1 MRRLIVLVALLAAGC
16 GSSSSPV
23 APTPVVPT
31 CQSQNTATVYF
42 QNRSNSNLTY
52 DIVWDGTKIATVAPG
67 ADSQVFTYAAN
78 IQHSMIF
85 RFTNTSVLACNS
97 STPVLTTCA
106 AAFYGCSG

>member
-1 MRRLIVLVALLAAGC
+1 MRRLIVLVALLATGC

-23 APTPVVPT
+23 APAPIVPT

-52 DIVWDGTKIATVAPG
+52 DIVWDGSRLVTVAPG
-67 ADSQVFTYAAN
+67 QDSQVFTFAAN
-78 IQHSMIF
+78 VPHSLRF
-85 RFTNTSVLACNS
+85 QFTNSTSLACNS

-106 AAFYGCSG
+106 AVFYGCGG